1 MPRSYGATSS
11 AIFFGA
17 CPCFGKCPTLILYND
32 SIISITANIYIYI
45 YIYIETWL
53 PVLPLEE
60 VSYIKN
66 NNNNNNNSNNNKICL
81 SIYLSMCSFVYL
93 LLLHIYSVCAY
104 VASEPRFL
112 GFRVD
117 RASFP
122 DSFFR
127 GG

>member
-1 MPRSYGATSS
+1 
-11 AIFFGA
+11 
-17 CPCFGKCPTLILYND
+17 
-32 SIISITANIYIYI
+32 
-45 YIYIETWL
+45 
-53 PVLPLEE
+53 
-60 VSYIKN
+60 
-66 NNNNNNNSNNNKICL
+66 
-81 SIYLSMCSFVYL
+81 MCSFVYL

-127 GG
+127 GVKFLTLSGFGALEFRLFRVQSVAFRLA